1 MRLSLR
7 GVLMLMRERMNW
19 NGVLRYE
26 TRNGNEV
33 VKASARKH
41 KNHQLLLF
49 YFFCTYAGWRGNSV
63 VFGQRSRL
71 AGGFGAAIIHNVS
84 LGAFFQGF
92 IPRT

>member
-41 KNHQLLLF
+41 KRINPFCFIFSAPMPGGGENLWSSGSGAGLREGLVRLF
-49 YFFCTYAGWRGNSV
+49 YII
-63 VFGQRSRL
+63 RL
-71 AGGFGAAIIHNVS
+71 
-84 LGAFFQGF
+84 
-92 IPRT
+92 